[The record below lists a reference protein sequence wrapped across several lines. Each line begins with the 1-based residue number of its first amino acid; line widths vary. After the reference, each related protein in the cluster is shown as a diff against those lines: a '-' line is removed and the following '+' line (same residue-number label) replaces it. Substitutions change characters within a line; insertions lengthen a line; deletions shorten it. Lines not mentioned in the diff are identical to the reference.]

1 MQTHRRLMFV
11 RRLGSTPEAARCPGG
26 HGCPDILEM
35 ASGDFAVIGTDITTE
50 AVGSLPE
57 GSGCAPGE
65 RVVRIPRRVL
75 VLARRDIPAS
85 V

>member
-1 MQTHRRLMFV
+1 MFV
-11 RRLGSTPEAARCPGG
+11 RRLGWTQQAGRCPGG
-26 HGCPDILEM
+26 HGCPEILEM

-50 AVGSLPE
+50 AVRFLPE
-57 GSGCAPGE
+57 GAGCAPGE
-65 RVVRIPRRVL
+65 RVVQIPRLVL

>member
-1 MQTHRRLMFV
+1 MQTYRKLMFV
-11 RRLGSTPEAARCPGG
+11 RRLGLVPGAARCPGG
-26 HGCPDILEM
+26 HGCPEILEL
-35 ASGDFAVIGTDITTE
+35 ASGDFAVIGTDITAE

-85 V
+85 A